1 MLFDAIDPS
10 SSPPFAKFSPPPFKS
25 HVIGKAFILNKNE
38 GNNKKV
44 ENKVS
49 GRVKTQVYFFMRTL
63 AYAQS
68 YAQPW
73 KVYLI

>member
-10 SSPPFAKFSPPPFKS
+10 SSPPFAKLSPPPPFQISCHRKG
-25 HVIGKAFILNKNE
+25 IYLNKNE

-49 GRVKTQVYFFMRTL
+49 GRVKTQVYFFMRTHSL
-63 AYAQS
+63 GKYT
-68 YAQPW
+68 
-73 KVYLI
+73 